1 MEEEVITFNYS
12 NPARLKVGDRVIVLP
27 SYALAGKTGRI
38 IDMKDAFVWSGRLK
52 KTKKC
57 MVTFE
62 DHWNVEFME
71 SSLAKL

>member
-1 MEEEVITFNYS
+1 MEEELITLNYRTPS
-12 NPARLKVGDRVIVLP
+12 RLKVGDRVIVKP

-38 IDMKDAFVWSGRLK
+38 IDMKEALIWSGRLR
-52 KTKKC
+52 KTKKV

-71 SSLAKL
+71 DSLAKL